1 MLPRP
6 PICKGVNSN
15 STNWKEHLYSVYT
28 QHLCCPRDKRSWIS
42 TRTAPQS
49 HSIALEWLKITSS
62 LFTPAPVELMPSAQP
77 PLRHNV
83 CIVIFQGERPLYIES
98 VNPGMQRAGLQEQE
112 HVPSRCL
119 PCSLH
124 PGTDQGH
131 RGMSQIPSSGS
142 RTCLHGPKPTP
153 CSWPWEGIY
162 FAFKNKQKIPSMQ

>member
-1 MLPRP
+1 MLPQP

-28 QHLCCPRDKRSWIS
+28 QHLSCPRDKRSWIS

-49 HSIALEWLKITSS
+49 HSIALDWLKITSS

-77 PLRHNV
+77 PLWHNV

-112 HVPSRCL
+112 HVPSGASPAVSILAQTKGTGGCL
-119 PCSLH
+119 RSPALDHGHACMDQSL
-124 PGTDQGH
+124 
-131 RGMSQIPSSGS
+131 
-142 RTCLHGPKPTP
+142 LHAAGLGK
-153 CSWPWEGIY
+153 EFILHL
-162 FAFKNKQKIPSMQ
+162 